1 MINSVGLVASL
12 SWMLFG
18 VVSVVC
24 DIGLGLVVL
33 RVLVFFGL

>member
-18 VVSVVC
+18 VVSVVLRYWFG
-24 DIGLGLVVL
+24 IGCLL
-33 RVLVFFGL
+33 LVFFGL